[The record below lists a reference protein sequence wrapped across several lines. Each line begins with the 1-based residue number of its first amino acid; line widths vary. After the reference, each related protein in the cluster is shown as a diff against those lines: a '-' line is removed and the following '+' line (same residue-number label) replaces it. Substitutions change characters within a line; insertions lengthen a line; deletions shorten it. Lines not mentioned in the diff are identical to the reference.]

1 MLILCYLV
9 ILVIMVLSY
18 IQFIHV
24 IMLFLVFMLK
34 VTGLTRLMS
43 DLVCFR
49 LFSFVPSPPQV
60 HREEMLP
67 LSSVFFP
74 SSKIVDVLL
83 WTLSST
89 AMACSRFIGEYHC
102 YFYASF
108 IVGSFES
115 RQNFYVLFLSMIET
129 IIVKA

>member
-1 MLILCYLV
+1 MLTLCYLV
-9 ILVIMVLSY
+9 IPVITVLSY

-24 IMLFLVFMLK
+24 MMLLPVYMLK
-34 VTGLTRLMS
+34 VTGLTKLMF
-43 DLVCFR
+43 DLVWFC
-49 LFSFVPSPPQV
+49 LFSSVPPSPV

-89 AMACSRFIGEYHC
+89 AMAGSCFIGEC
-102 YFYASF
+102 YCYSF
-108 IVGSFES
+108 MLLLYLEVFES
-115 RQNFYVLFLSMIET
+115 RKNFYVLLLSMIET
-129 IIVKA
+129 IVVKA

>member
-9 ILVIMVLSY
+9 IPVITVFSY

-24 IMLFLVFMLK
+24 MMLFPVYMLK

-43 DLVCFR
+43 DLVFFASF
-49 LFSFVPSPPQV
+49 LPFSPQV
-60 HREEMLP
+60 HREEMLS
-67 LSSVFFP
+67 LSSVFLP
-74 SSKIVDVLL
+74 SLKIVNVLF

-89 AMACSRFIGEYHC
+89 AMVGSCFIKEYHC

-108 IVGSFES
+108 ILGS
-115 RQNFYVLFLSMIET
+115 Y
-129 IIVKA
+129 